1 MGKLKYAWVTGL
13 PLVWDA
19 AVTLTASWQKIFS
32 TDPAIGFFA
41 QRAAAKQSIQ
51 AGQLNDT
58 MAALGAASIED
69 ARQILV
75 NTTVDG
81 VLSIIFAL
89 AIIVIADASRVWF
102 GIIRGS
108 KEPEMTEAPWQESRL
123 DSEGN
128 EIEREPVGA
137 R

>member
-1 MGKLKYAWVTGL
+1 
-13 PLVWDA
+13 
-19 AVTLTASWQKIFS
+19 
-32 TDPAIGFFA
+32 
-41 QRAAAKQSIQ
+41 
-51 AGQLNDT
+51 
-58 MAALGAASIED
+58 MAALGAASVDD

-81 VLSIIFAL
+81 VLSILFAVMI
-89 AIIVIADASRVWF
+89 IIVIADASRVWF
-102 GIIRGS
+102 GIIRGR

-128 EIEREPVGA
+128 VIEREPVGA

>member
-1 MGKLKYAWVTGL
+1 
-13 PLVWDA
+13 
-19 AVTLTASWQKIFS
+19 VTLTASWQKIFS

-41 QRAAAKQSIQ
+41 QRAAAAQSIQ

-58 MAALGAASIED
+58 MSALGAASVDD

-81 VLSIIFAL
+81 VLSILFAVMI
-89 AIIVIADASRVWF
+89 IIVIVDASRVWL
-102 GIIRGS
+102 GIVSGS
-108 KEPEMTEAPWQESRL
+108 KEPEMSEAPWEESHL

-137 R
+137 GR